1 MASVLKQDTIAQGT
15 SKAVPIAFN
24 IEDMQARAR
33 EYFQE
38 MQNQAA
44 DILNRAKQEAQQIK
58 NQARQEGLLAAQAEN
73 QKKIEETAAKLS
85 DQRCRTAIEGCE
97 KTVQKLTEETS
108 HWLSEWR
115 NQTVAIAARIAEK
128 IVRAQLKDNSEVLR
142 VWMEEAIVAM
152 RDERDL
158 RILVNPDDFAVA
170 GRFLQ
175 SLSRTVPHAG
185 SVEVIPDPEIKPGG
199 CIVRSKNGQIDQQLE
214 TQLQRL
220 VDQLAS

>member
-1 MASVLKQDTIAQGT
+1 MASVLKQDSISSGP
-15 SKAVPIAFN
+15 SKAVPVAFN

-44 DILNRAKQEAQQIK
+44 ELIAQAKQEAVKIK
-58 NQARQEGLLAAQAEN
+58 NQARLEGLQAAQAEN

-85 DQRCRTAIEGCE
+85 DQRCRTAIESCE
-97 KTVQKLTEETS
+97 KVVQRLNESTS
-108 HWLSEWR
+108 EWLSDWR
-115 NQTVAIAARIAEK
+115 NQTVTVAARIAEK
-128 IVRAQLKDNSEVLR
+128 IVRAHLRDNSELLR

-158 RILVNPDDFAVA
+158 RISVNPDDFSVA

-175 SLSRTVPHAG
+175 SLSRSLPHAG
-185 SVEVIPDPEIKPGG
+185 GAEVVPDPDVKPGG
-199 CIVRSKNGQIDQQLE
+199 CVVRSKNGQIDQQIE

-220 VDQLAS
+220 IDQLGS

>member
-1 MASVLKQDTIAQGT
+1 MASVLKNDTLVRGS
-15 SKAVPIAFN
+15 SKAEPIAFN

-33 EYFQE
+33 DYLLE

-44 DILNRAKQEAQQIK
+44 ELIEQAKREAVQIK
-58 NQARQEGLLAAQAEN
+58 NQAHQQGVQAAHADIQRRV
-73 QKKIEETAAKLS
+73 EETAAKLS
-85 DQRCRTAIEGCE
+85 DQRCKTAIAACE
-97 KTVQKLTEETS
+97 QTVKQISESTAE
-108 HWLSEWR
+108 WLMQWR
-115 NQTVAIAARIAEK
+115 NQTVLIAARIAEK
-128 IVRAQLKDNSEVLR
+128 LVRAQMHDHNELLR

-158 RILVNPDDFAVA
+158 RVLVHPDDFAIA

-185 SVEVIPDPEIKPGG
+185 NVEVVPDPETKLGG
-199 CIVRSKNGQIDQQLE
+199 CVVKSKNGQIDQQLE

-220 VDQLAS
+220 VDQLSS